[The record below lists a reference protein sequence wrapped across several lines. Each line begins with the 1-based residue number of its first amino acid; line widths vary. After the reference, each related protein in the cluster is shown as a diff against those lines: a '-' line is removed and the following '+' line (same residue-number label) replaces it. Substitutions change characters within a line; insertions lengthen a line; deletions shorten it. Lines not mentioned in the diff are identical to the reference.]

1 MVRTIG
7 DAKVDELLAKHA
19 AEIERLESIAKAKA
33 KENDELIAKFHE
45 SRAKR
50 IGVLGER

>member
-7 DAKVDELLAKHA
+7 DAKMDDLLAKHA
-19 AEIERLESIAKAKA
+19 EEIERLESLANAKAKQ
-33 KENDELIAKFHE
+33 NDELIAKFHE

-50 IGVLGER
+50 GGVGGAR